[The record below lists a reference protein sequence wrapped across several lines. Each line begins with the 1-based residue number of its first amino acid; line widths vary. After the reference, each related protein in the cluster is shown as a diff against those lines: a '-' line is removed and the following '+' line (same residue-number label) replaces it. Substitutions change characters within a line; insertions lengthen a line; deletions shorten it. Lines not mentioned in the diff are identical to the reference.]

1 MGRWWGGDVNGRVKS
16 AETRGGGDRETRD
29 DGVEMHGGGGGE
41 TRGGGIGE
49 ALIF

>member
-1 MGRWWGGDVNGRVKS
+1 VKS